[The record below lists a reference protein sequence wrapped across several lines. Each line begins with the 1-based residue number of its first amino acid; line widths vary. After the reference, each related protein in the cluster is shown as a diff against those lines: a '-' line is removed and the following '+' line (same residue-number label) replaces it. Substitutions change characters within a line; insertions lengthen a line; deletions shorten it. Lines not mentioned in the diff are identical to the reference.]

1 MNFILKALRQ
11 GETSMRTGTSNN
23 ARTATCLIAAGLTA
37 ALLAPQSASADEGG
51 VSFWLPGNFG
61 SLAATPGVPGWA
73 WATIYIH
80 TDVSA
85 GAGQQFPRGGRLDV
99 GIAGKADIAVFGPT
113 YVFAT
118 PVLGGQA
125 SVGLFGVAG
134 RSEASAALSLT
145 GPLGNTIALNRSQEL
160 TSYGD
165 VIPQVSLKWNQGVHN
180 FMVYGTGDI
189 PVGDYDPNRLANLG
203 IGHGAIDGGA
213 GYTYFNPQTGNE
225 FSATAGLTYNFKNT
239 STQYQNGIDFHVDWG
254 ASHFVTRQWQLGLV
268 GYYFQQVTDDFGAP
282 ASLGGFRSRVAGLGP
297 QIGYIFPL
305 GDKQGYL
312 NLKGYKEFAAENR
325 PEGWNL
331 WLTFAIS
338 NAAPEPA
345 APTKPMYRK

>member
-1 MNFILKALRQ
+1 
-11 GETSMRTGTSNN
+11 MRTPTGNVPHM
-23 ARTATCLIAAGLTA
+23 ARYLIAAGLTA
-37 ALLAPQSASADEGG
+37 AVLAPQRASADEGG
-51 VSFWLPGNFG
+51 ISFWLPGLFG
-61 SLAATPGVPGWA
+61 SLAAAPGVPGWA
-73 WATIYIH
+73 WSTVYIH
-80 TDVSA
+80 TDVAA

-99 GIAGKADIAVFGPT
+99 GIAGKGDLAAFGPT
-113 YVFAT
+113 YIFAT

-125 SVGLFGVAG
+125 SVSLLGVAG

-145 GPLGNTIALNRSQEL
+145 GPLGNTIGINRTQEL

-165 VIPQVSLKWNQGVHN
+165 VLPQVSLKWNQGVHN

-189 PVGDYDPNRLANLG
+189 PVGDYDPNRLSNLG

-225 FSATAGLTYNFKNT
+225 FSAVAGLTYNFKNT
-239 STQYQNGIDFHVDWG
+239 NTQYQNGMDFHFDWG
-254 ASHFVTRQWQLGLV
+254 ASHFVTKQWQLGFV

-282 ASLGGFRSRVAGLGP
+282 ASLGGFRSRVAGIGP

-312 NLKGYKEFAAENR
+312 NLKGYREFAAQNR
-325 PEGWNL
+325 PEGWNV

-345 APTKPMYRK
+345 APTKPIYRK

>member
-1 MNFILKALRQ
+1 
-11 GETSMRTGTSNN
+11 MRDEFRRMTLVIGMM
-23 ARTATCLIAAGLTA
+23 ATCFAARP
-37 ALLAPQSASADEGG
+37 ALADEGG

-61 SLAATPGVPGWA
+61 SLAAAPGTPGWA
-73 WATIYIH
+73 WATIYYH
-80 TDVSA
+80 GTA
-85 GAGQQFPRGGRLDV
+85 AAAAGQQFPRGGRIDV
-99 GIAGKADIAVFGPT
+99 GVSGQGDLAFFGPT
-113 YVFAT
+113 YTFAT
-118 PVLGGQA
+118 PILGGQA
-125 SVGLFGVAG
+125 AISLIGVAG

-145 GPLGNTIALNRSQEL
+145 GPLGNTIGVNRTQDL

-165 VIPQVSLKWNQGVHN
+165 VIPQVTLKWNQGVHN

-189 PVGDYDPNRLANLG
+189 PVGDYDRTRLANLG
-203 IGHGAIDGGA
+203 IGHGAVDFGG
-213 GYTYFNPQTGNE
+213 GYTYFDPVSGNE
-225 FSATAGLTYNFKNT
+225 FSSAAGLTYNFKNT
-239 STQYQNGIDFHVDWG
+239 DTNYQNGMDFHFDWG
-254 ASHFVTRQWQLGLV
+254 ASHFFAKQIQLGLV

-338 NAAPEPA
+338 NAAPEPT